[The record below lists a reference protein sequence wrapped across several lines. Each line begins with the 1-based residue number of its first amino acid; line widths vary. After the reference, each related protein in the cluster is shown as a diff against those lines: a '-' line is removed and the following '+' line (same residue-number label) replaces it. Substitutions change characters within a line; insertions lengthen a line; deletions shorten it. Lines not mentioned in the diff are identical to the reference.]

1 MCMNDRTVTEEPPA
15 AKVMKSQIEDVD
27 IVKVKLKTAR
37 DRINNIV
44 NSKNRDIAILDQ
56 KIKEKVPAYQQ
67 TGNKK

>member
-1 MCMNDRTVTEEPPA
+1 MGMCMNDRTVTEEPPA

-44 NSKNRDIAILDQ
+44 NSKNRDIAILD
-56 KIKEKVPAYQQ
+56 
-67 TGNKK
+67 

>member
-1 MCMNDRTVTEEPPA
+1 MNDRTVTEEPPA

-44 NSKNRDIAILDQ
+44 NSKNRDIAILD
-56 KIKEKVPAYQQ
+56 
-67 TGNKK
+67 